1 MFYILKIYV
10 VVESCNISFKL
21 TNLKKIY
28 VFEQLM
34 NTTIMTPILS
44 NLIKEDIEL
53 SWDLLSLFTVSKRYK
68 YRLVS

>member
-1 MFYILKIYV
+1 
-10 VVESCNISFKL
+10 
-21 TNLKKIY
+21 
-28 VFEQLM
+28 M

-68 YRLVS
+68 YRLVSYLHYF